1 MKILFCKD
9 CCKYTLEETCN
20 ICMKKTAN
28 IRPAKFSPED
38 KLGKWRRI
46 FKKGKQKPI

>member
-1 MKILFCKD
+1 
-9 CCKYTLEETCN
+9 
-20 ICMKKTAN
+20 MKKTAN

-46 FKKGKQKPI
+46 FKKGK